1 MPDARDIGIRQSFQS
16 SLLGEEKLEMIAG
29 FAAAERKA
37 VLPGSAWPS
46 RGGFSG

>member
-29 FAAAERKA
+29 FAAAVAE
-37 VLPGSAWPS
+37 S
-46 RGGFSG
+46 RTSRLCTALREGFSG